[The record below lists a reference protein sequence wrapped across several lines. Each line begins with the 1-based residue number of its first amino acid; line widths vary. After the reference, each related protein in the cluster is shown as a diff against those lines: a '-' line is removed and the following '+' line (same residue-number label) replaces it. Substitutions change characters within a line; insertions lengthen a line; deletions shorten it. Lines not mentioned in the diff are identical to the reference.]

1 MNETKEGRLGRRE
14 FLGIAAGAS
23 AMLVKPELVRG
34 TAANSAIRLGL
45 IGCGNRARAVLT
57 SMVTHNAARVVALA
71 DIFQDRLD
79 AAKKYY
85 DGLAGPKGYP
95 EIAQMFRGP
104 KAYEALVQSK
114 EIDAVVL
121 GSMGCAPGR
130 KEPYRKRTEPIPFAT
145 LSEAK
150 AWID

>member
-1 MNETKEGRLGRRE
+1 MANQTNERSQETRKVMIISGKTR
-14 FLGIAAGAS
+14 
-23 AMLVKPELVRG
+23 
-34 TAANSAIRLGL
+34 
-45 IGCGNRARAVLT
+45 
-57 SMVTHNAARVVALA
+57 
-71 DIFQDRLD
+71 
-79 AAKKYY
+79 
-85 DGLAGPKGYP
+85 
-95 EIAQMFRGP
+95 
-104 KAYEALVQSK
+104 K